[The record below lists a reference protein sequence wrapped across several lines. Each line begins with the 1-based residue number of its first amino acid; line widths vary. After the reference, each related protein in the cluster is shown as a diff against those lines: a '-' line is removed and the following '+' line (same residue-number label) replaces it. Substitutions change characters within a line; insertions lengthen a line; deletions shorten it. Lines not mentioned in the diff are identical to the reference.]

1 MIELLV
7 LAVPPLLMVFL
18 LFMQRVEVLLDLDE
32 AEQRVPAADHEPS
45 TESMGDL
52 VALVPAPSRQRS
64 WSSDSVS

>member
-7 LAVPPLLMVFL
+7 LAVPPLLMAFL
-18 LFMQRVEVLLDLDE
+18 LFMQRVEVLLDVDE
-32 AEQRVPAADHEPS
+32 TAQHVPAADGRS

-64 WSSDSVS
+64 WSSDSAS